1 MLVCY
6 ALMLAN
12 GVAVI
17 LSSITPDSS
26 LRAAGLID
34 LVGDNTRI

>member
-1 MLVCY
+1 MLVRY

-17 LSSITPDSS
+17 LSCITPDSPYV
-26 LRAAGLID
+26 RPG
-34 LVGDNTRI
+34 